1 MSWESLGHLLEDA
14 ARKFREKT
22 LFIFENERMSFAEA
36 NRQANKTANALRS
49 LGIVKGDRVAV
60 MLPNIAAF
68 PIVWFALAKLGAV
81 LVPVNVNYKEHD
93 LTYTLTDSESRFF
106 IIYEPYLEQW
116 ERVREKAPS
125 VEKTLIVTE
134 SGQTSEWMR
143 MVEESSDAFEISN
156 VQKDDLLNI
165 QYTSGTTGFPKG
177 CMLTHKYWMR
187 LAQDVADYLTLT
199 PDDCDMT
206 VQPFYY
212 MDPQWNA
219 AMCLIGGSSLVV
231 MSRFSPS
238 RFWGQVIEHNV
249 TVLYM
254 LGSMPFFL
262 MKMPEDPA
270 LDRGH
275 HMRVI
280 LCSGIHPNFHA
291 EFERRW
297 NVPWREVFG
306 MTESG
311 ADLVVALDD
320 VETVGSGAMGKP
332 VSKEVRVV
340 DSNGNDVPDGE
351 MGEMILRGE
360 PMMLGY
366 WRKPEATAETIRD
379 GWLHTGDLVVRDAK
393 GYYYW
398 RARIKDTIRRS
409 NENIASVEVE
419 GVLAE
424 HPAIKLAAVVP
435 VPDELRG
442 EEVKA
447 YIILKEGH
455 TPQDTSPEA
464 ILEHARKR
472 LAYFK
477 VPRYIEYAD
486 DLPRTPSERVE
497 KHKLVKMKSDL
508 RVGSYDA
515 VDKVWR

>member
-1 MSWESLGHLLEDA
+1 MNWESLGHLLEDA
-14 ARKFREKT
+14 ARKFGEKT
-22 LFIFENERMSFAEA
+22 LFIFENERVSFAGA
-36 NRQANKTANALRS
+36 NRQANKTANALHS
-49 LGIVKGDRVAV
+49 LGIAKGDRVAL

-68 PIVWFALAKLGAV
+68 PITWFALAKLGAV
-81 LVPVNVNYKEHD
+81 LVPVNVNYKDHD

-106 IIYEPYLEQW
+106 IIYEPYLDQW
-116 ERVREKAPS
+116 GQVCEKTPS
-125 VEKTLIVTE
+125 VEKTLVLTE
-134 SGQTSEWMR
+134 SGSKSDWTR
-143 MVEESSDAFEISN
+143 MVEAASEEFEISN
-156 VQKDDLLNI
+156 VSKEDLLNI

-187 LAQDVADYLTLT
+187 LAQDVADYLMLT
-199 PDDCDMT
+199 SNDCDMT

-219 AMCLIGGSSLVV
+219 AMCLIGGSALVI

-238 RFWGQVIEHNV
+238 RFWGQVIEHHV

-311 ADLVVALDD
+311 ADLMVSLDD
-320 VETVGSGAMGKP
+320 VETVGSGTMGKP
-332 VSKEVRVV
+332 VSKQVRIV
-340 DSNGNDVPDGE
+340 DSEDNDVADGE

-379 GWLHTGDLVVRDAK
+379 GWLHTGDLVVRDSN

-419 GVLAE
+419 SILAE
-424 HPAIKLAAVVP
+424 HSAIKLAAVVP

-447 YIILKEGH
+447 YIILKDGH
-455 TPQDTSPEA
+455 TPQNTPPEM

-477 VPRYIEYAD
+477 VPRYIEYVD

-497 KHKLVKMKSDL
+497 KHKLVKMKPDL

-515 VDKVWR
+515 VDHVWR